1 MKTGAGASSES
12 EAGEPAR
19 KSASHGVILRAYAL
33 GFCTSAALLLLVSCG
48 PRFTNDNIDVVNRE
62 FSEGENIGKGGVSP
76 KEVESILGP
85 PSRVEPYRL
94 QLETQKK
101 ELDGVRYYYEQDG
114 ETLELHFLDNKLIS
128 RVPKLGLPAREGEK
142 KEN

>member
-1 MKTGAGASSES
+1 MSAGVGSPKGTDS
-12 EAGEPAR
+12 GTQPQGRTPAR
-19 KSASHGVILRAYAL
+19 GFLRAYLL
-33 GFCTSAALLLLVSCG
+33 GVLTSATVLVFVSCG

-62 FSEGENIGKGGVSP
+62 FSNGENIGKGGVSP

-85 PSRVEPYRL
+85 PKRVEPYRL

-128 RVPKLGLPAREGEK
+128 RVPKLGKPAREDEK
-142 KEN
+142 TEN

>member
-1 MKTGAGASSES
+1 MKTGAGASNES
-12 EAGEPAR
+12 HAGKPVRNA
-19 KSASHGVILRAYAL
+19 AANGQILRAYAL
-33 GFCTSAALLLLVSCG
+33 GLCTSAALFFLVSCG

-62 FSEGENIGKGGVSP
+62 FAEGENIGRGGVSA

-85 PSRVEPYRL
+85 PNRVEPYVLRL
-94 QLETQKK
+94 EKQKN
-101 ELDGVRYYYEQDG
+101 EHPGLRYYYVQDG
-114 ETLELHFLDNKLIS
+114 EELELHFLDNKLIS